1 MANHN
6 YSPESL
12 MMSYGYKPELS
23 EGAVKPPIFQTSTFV
38 FKTAEEGKAFFEVA
52 YGLREKDKN
61 EELGLIYSRINNP
74 NLEILENRLCLWDK
88 ADNCAVFESGMS
100 AISTVLLEFLKPGD
114 VLLYSSPV
122 YGGTDHFIHH
132 FLPKIGVDAIGFSPN
147 QSEEE
152 IITMLIDS
160 GKSDKLAMIYVETP
174 ANPTNAI
181 VDISAC
187 QKIAEQFSSRK
198 KKVHVAVDNTYM
210 GPLWSHPLQLG
221 ADIVIYSATKYIGGH
236 SDLIA
241 GAVLGNQEIM
251 TRVKTLRTFL
261 GNMAS
266 PHTCWLLLRSLETLK
281 VRMEQQMENAKVVAE
296 YLNNH
301 PKVEKVFYLG
311 LLNPGTKEFQLYT
324 KQYSSPGAM
333 ISFEVKGGEEEA
345 FQFLNHLKLFKLAVS
360 LGSTEGLAQHPASMT
375 HCGIAPE
382 NRKQMGITDSLV
394 RLSIGLENVADILWD
409 VEQSL
414 EKVNQLEEIY

>member
-1 MANHN
+1 MANHK

-38 FKTAEEGKAFFEVA
+38 FKTAEEGKAFFEIA
-52 YGLREKDKN
+52 YGLREKDQN
-61 EELGLIYSRINNP
+61 EALGLIYSRINNP

-88 ADNCAVFESGMS
+88 ADDCAVFESGMS

-132 FLPKIGVDAIGFSPN
+132 FLPKIGIDAIGFSPN

-152 IITMLIDS
+152 IITMLINS

-181 VDISAC
+181 TDISAC
-187 QKIAEQFSSRK
+187 QKIAEQFSSNEK
-198 KKVHVAVDNTYM
+198 KIHVAVDNTYM

-281 VRMEQQMENAKVVAE
+281 VRMEQQMENAKAVAE

-311 LLNPGTKEFQLYT
+311 LLKPGTKEYQLYT

-333 ISFEVKGGEEEA
+333 ISFEVKGGEKEA

-375 HCGIAPE
+375 HCGIPRE
-382 NRKQMGITDSLV
+382 NRNQMGITDSLV
-394 RLSIGLENVADILWD
+394 RLSIGLENVVDILWD
-409 VEQSL
+409 VEQGL
-414 EKVNQLEEIY
+414 EKVNQLEEIC